1 MVLITNSAEETKIIG
16 MKLASAILKSK
27 KRQERALILKLE
39 GDLGGGKTTF
49 IQGFA
54 KGLGI
59 RQSVLSPTFILMRR
73 YSVNH
78 DRYHNFYHFDCYRLE
93 TEADR
98 ENLQELGFE
107 KIINSPNNIVA
118 VEWSNKIDISNLPGL
133 NIKFLFENENERKII
148 IEGSLLSELSQFNN
162 E

>member
-1 MVLITNSAEETKIIG
+1 MLLITDNTEATKIIG
-16 MKLASAILKSK
+16 MKLASAILKSE
-27 KRQERALILKLE
+27 KRQKRALILKLE

-59 RQSVLSPTFILMRR
+59 SQSVLSPTFILMRH
-73 YSVNH
+73 YNINH
-78 DRYHNFYHFDCYRLE
+78 DRYHDFYHFDCYRLE

-98 ENLQELGFE
+98 ENLRELGFE
-107 KIINSPNNIVA
+107 KIINSPDNIVA
-118 VEWSNKIDISNLPGL
+118 IEWSNKIDISSLPGL
-133 NIKFLFENENERKII
+133 DIKFLFKGENEREIM
-148 IEGSLLSELSQFNN
+148 IEGSLSSGLNQFNN